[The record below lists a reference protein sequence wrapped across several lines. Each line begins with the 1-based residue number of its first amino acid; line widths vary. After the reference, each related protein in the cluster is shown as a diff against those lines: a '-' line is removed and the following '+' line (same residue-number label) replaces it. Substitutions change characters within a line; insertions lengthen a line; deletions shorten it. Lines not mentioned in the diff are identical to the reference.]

1 MQAIDQE
8 VLLALV
14 GKTAG
19 PAPTT
24 KFVRSVRRQGV
35 IVPVILREV
44 VQDDGNITY
53 GIIDGNRRVAA
64 ARQVGIAYIP
74 ARVLIGVT
82 AEEAARL
89 TLATNSFR
97 SGNLVTELWAIRQ
110 LERSGITRKGIVG
123 ASALTSTN
131 FRVCDRLSGLDRRV
145 FVGFAEGKISTS
157 AALTVSRMRDEDQ
170 RQVGDLYEARGKL
183 LVKDLRALSKGR
195 QKRGSTGRNAVQEI
209 QSPHVHVVERPN
221 ASPTYE
227 PTYDPGSRDH
237 GSVPVTLA
245 SVSSGVHRDSSVVP
259 TTVMGEQCQHVG
271 SDGGMFV
278 SVEATEPPEDL
289 PVEESTRQAE
299 SREPVTLAHRPTAP
313 PGPDRPDA
321 IPDDVRIALR
331 SVALRAIQL
340 GIPEGE
346 VTRMIQEVYREKGV
360 RRHREQQPDVRERYA

>member
-110 LERSGITRKGIVG
+110 LESSGITRKGIVG

-131 FRVCDRLSGLDRRV
+131 FRVCD
-145 FVGFAEGKISTS
+145 ST
-157 AALTVSRMRDEDQ
+157 
-170 RQVGDLYEARGKL
+170 
-183 LVKDLRALSKGR
+183 LR
-195 QKRGSTGRNAVQEI
+195 
-209 QSPHVHVVERPN
+209 
-221 ASPTYE
+221 
-227 PTYDPGSRDH
+227 
-237 GSVPVTLA
+237 
-245 SVSSGVHRDSSVVP
+245 
-259 TTVMGEQCQHVG
+259 
-271 SDGGMFV
+271 
-278 SVEATEPPEDL
+278 
-289 PVEESTRQAE
+289 
-299 SREPVTLAHRPTAP
+299 
-313 PGPDRPDA
+313 
-321 IPDDVRIALR
+321 
-331 SVALRAIQL
+331 
-340 GIPEGE
+340 
-346 VTRMIQEVYREKGV
+346 
-360 RRHREQQPDVRERYA
+360 